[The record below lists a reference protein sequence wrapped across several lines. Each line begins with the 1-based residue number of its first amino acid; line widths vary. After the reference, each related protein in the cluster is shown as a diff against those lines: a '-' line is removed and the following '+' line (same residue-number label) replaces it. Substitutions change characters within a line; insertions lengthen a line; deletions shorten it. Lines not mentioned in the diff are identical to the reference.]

1 MNGLRIFFARIL
13 EWLRPR
19 RVDEDMNAELA
30 SHLDHLTDEYVR
42 RGMTRDD
49 ARAAA
54 RRQFG
59 GLDQTK
65 EAVRDRRGF
74 SRLDA
79 LGRDLRYAARLLAKS
94 RAFTV
99 TAVLTLA
106 LGIGVNTAIFSFV
119 NAVLLRPLPYA
130 DADRLVSLWEATVG
144 GRPDDETSRGASIAH
159 DVTSTRMAVAPAN
172 LVDYQRAQLFHGLAG
187 VAGVG
192 HNLTGAG
199 TPERL
204 LGEEVTSNYFA
215 VLGATPARGRVFDPS
230 EDRPGAPRV
239 VILSTGLWQARF
251 GSDDQIVGR
260 AVTLD
265 NTPYQVVGVMPA
277 SFTPVTQ
284 YTNTEPVT
292 FWTPAGYPPDLLQNH
307 ADHEI
312 NVVGRLAPGA
322 SLAAAQTEITAI
334 SQALATEFPKSN
346 STVRAFVTPL
356 RDDIVAGVRTSFV
369 ILVATVSAILL
380 IACVNVANLLLVRA
394 VARRREMAVR
404 VALGAARSRVMTEL
418 VTESL
423 LLSGVAC
430 AVGLFLAE
438 VTRRLLVAAAPAT
451 IPRLAD
457 VSLDWHVLLFAA
469 IVSVATGLGFG
480 LLPAWQA
487 GRARPVDALRSSE
500 RVVAGTWVMK
510 WRNALMVVEVALS
523 AILLTGAGLML
534 KSLVL
539 LNGVQLGFQP
549 ERVLTANVNLPQT
562 RYPTGDDR
570 FRFFDALAARLANVP
585 GVESV
590 AFANRFPLR
599 GGWETG
605 IQIDGATPAG
615 GDAEG
620 YVDVASQAVSP
631 GYFQTLGIPLLR
643 GRLLTPADTAT
654 SELVAVVSDEFSRRF
669 LAGGDPIG
677 HRVRRGGDMPWL
689 TIVGVVH
696 DVRRDGRDTAMK
708 PQMYISAAQT
718 KVYAVRLADLAVRTS
733 GEPTAMAGAIRSAV
747 LDLDPSQPITAVRTL
762 DAILS
767 ARAAER
773 RFETLLFFLFAAL
786 AVVLAVVGIF
796 GVVSYA
802 VSQRTPE
809 IGVRMALGADGG
821 RILRWLLGRT
831 AIVVLTG
838 AAVGVVASL
847 VLSRFVAALLFQVQP
862 RDAAVYT
869 IAALLLAVVALGT
882 SAVAARAAT
891 KVNPTTALRAD

>member
-1 MNGLRIFFARIL
+1 MNGVRVFFARLL

-19 RVDEDMNAELA
+19 RVDDDMNAELA

-42 RGMTRDD
+42 RGMTRDN

-74 SRLDA
+74 SHLDA

-130 DADRLVSLWEATVG
+130 DADRLVSLWEGQVG
-144 GRPDDETSRGASIAH
+144 GRPDVESSHGASIAH
-159 DVTSTRMAVAPAN
+159 DVAAARMVVAPAN
-172 LVDYQRAQLFHGLAG
+172 LVDYRRAQLFQALAG
-187 VAGVG
+187 VTTVG

-204 LGEEVTSNYFA
+204 LGEEVTWNYFA
-215 VLGATPARGRVFDPS
+215 VLGATPALGRVFDPA
-230 EDRPGAPRV
+230 EDQPGAPPV

-251 GSDDQIVGR
+251 GSDDRIVGR
-260 AVTLD
+260 TVTLD
-265 NTPYQVVGVMPA
+265 NTPYQVVGLMPA
-277 SFTPVTQ
+277 GFTPVTQ
-284 YTNTEPVT
+284 YTNTEPIT
-292 FWTPAGYPPDLLQNH
+292 FWTPAGYPPDLLGNH
-307 ADHEI
+307 GDHEI
-312 NVVGRLAPGA
+312 NVVGRLAPRA
-322 SLAAAQTEITAI
+322 SLAAAQAELTTI
-334 SQALATEFPKSN
+334 SEGLAKQFPKSN
-346 STVRAFVTPL
+346 STIRAFVTPL
-356 RDDIVAGVRTSFV
+356 RDDIVAGVRTSFI

-457 VSLDWHVLLFAA
+457 VSLDWHVLGFAV
-469 IVSVATGLGFG
+469 IVSLATGLGFG

-534 KSLVL
+534 KSLVI

-549 ERVLTANVNLPQT
+549 ERVLTANVNLPET
-562 RYPTGDDR
+562 RYPTGADR
-570 FRFFDALAARLANVP
+570 FRFFDALAARLSSVP

-605 IQIDGATPAG
+605 LQIDGVAAP
-615 GDAEG
+615 GDG
-620 YVDVASQAVSP
+620 FVDVASQAVSP

-643 GRLLTPADTAT
+643 GRLLTPADTT
-654 SELVAVVSDEFSRRF
+654 TNESVAVVSDEFSRRY
-669 LAGGDPIG
+669 LSGGDPIG
-677 HRVRRGGDMPWL
+677 HRVRRGDTAPWI

-696 DVRRDGRDTAMK
+696 DVRRDGRERAMM
-708 PQMYISAAQT
+708 PQMYVPAAQT
-718 KVYAVRLADLAVRTS
+718 NVYPVRLADLAVRTS
-733 GEPTAMAGAIRSAV
+733 GEPAAMAGVIRSAV
-747 LDLDPSQPITAVRTL
+747 LDLDPNQPITAVRTL
-762 DAILS
+762 DEILS
-767 ARAAER
+767 TRAAER

-809 IGVRMALGADGG
+809 IGVRMALGADSG

-831 AIVVLTG
+831 AIVVLSG

>member
-1 MNGLRIFFARIL
+1 MNGVRVFFARLL

-19 RVDEDMNAELA
+19 RVDDDMNAELA

-42 RGMTRDD
+42 RGMTRDN

-74 SRLDA
+74 SHLDA

-119 NAVLLRPLPYA
+119 NAVLLRPLPYT
-130 DADRLVSLWEATVG
+130 DADRLVSLWEGQVG
-144 GRPDDETSRGASIAH
+144 GRPDVESSHGASIAH
-159 DVTSTRMAVAPAN
+159 DVAAARMVVAPAN
-172 LVDYQRAQLFHGLAG
+172 LVDYRRAQLFQALAG
-187 VAGVG
+187 VTTVG

-204 LGEEVTSNYFA
+204 LGEEVTWNYFA
-215 VLGATPARGRVFDPS
+215 VLGATPALGRVFDPA
-230 EDRPGAPRV
+230 EDQPGAPPV

-251 GSDDQIVGR
+251 GSDDRIVGR
-260 AVTLD
+260 TVTLD
-265 NTPYQVVGVMPA
+265 NTPYQVVGLMPA
-277 SFTPVTQ
+277 GFTPVTQ
-284 YTNTEPVT
+284 YTNTEPIT
-292 FWTPAGYPPDLLQNH
+292 FWTPAGYPPDLLGNH
-307 ADHEI
+307 GDHEI
-312 NVVGRLAPGA
+312 NVVGRLAPHA
-322 SLAAAQTEITAI
+322 SLAAAQAELTTI
-334 SQALATEFPKSN
+334 SEGLAKQFPKSN
-346 STVRAFVTPL
+346 STIRAFVTPL
-356 RDDIVAGVRTSFV
+356 RDDIVAGVRTSFI

-457 VSLDWHVLLFAA
+457 VSLDWHVLGFAV
-469 IVSVATGLGFG
+469 IVSLATGLGFG

-534 KSLVL
+534 KSLVI

-549 ERVLTANVNLPQT
+549 ERVLTANVNLPET
-562 RYPTGDDR
+562 RYPTGADR
-570 FRFFDALAARLANVP
+570 FRFFDALAARLSSVP

-605 IQIDGATPAG
+605 LQIDGVAAP
-615 GDAEG
+615 GDG
-620 YVDVASQAVSP
+620 FVDVASQAVSP

-643 GRLLTPADTAT
+643 GRLLTPTDTT
-654 SELVAVVSDEFSRRF
+654 TNESVAVVSDEFSRRY
-669 LAGGDPIG
+669 LSGGDPIG
-677 HRVRRGGDMPWL
+677 HRVRRGDTAPWI

-696 DVRRDGRDTAMK
+696 DVRRDGRERAMM
-708 PQMYISAAQT
+708 PQMYLPAAQT
-718 KVYAVRLADLAVRTS
+718 NVYPVRLADLAVRTS
-733 GEPTAMAGAIRSAV
+733 GEPAAMAGVIRSAV
-747 LDLDPSQPITAVRTL
+747 LDLDPNQPITAVRTL
-762 DAILS
+762 DEILS
-767 ARAAER
+767 TRAAER

-809 IGVRMALGADGG
+809 IGVRMALGADSG

-831 AIVVLTG
+831 AIVVLSG